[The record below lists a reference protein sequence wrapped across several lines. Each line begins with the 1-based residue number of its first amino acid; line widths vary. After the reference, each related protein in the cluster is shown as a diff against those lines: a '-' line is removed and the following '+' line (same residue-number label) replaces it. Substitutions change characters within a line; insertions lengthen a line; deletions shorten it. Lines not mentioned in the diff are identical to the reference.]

1 MDYKNVIENNDR
13 YHYFI
18 VASNKII
25 FLSSS
30 NDKSEAKQ
38 LALKKLKPNIEKL
51 IGQKIYLLKLK
62 IVYNAFM
69 DQKQKKNSLNL
80 IGGPISIVINRGLI
94 VSANKIKN
102 ETEGGNNNI
111 YLSQKYI
118 ENNNDITKDFKKVLS
133 EYISTRTS
141 KSIVDVTI
149 L

>member
-118 ENNNDITKDFKKVLS
+118 EIIMISLKTLKK
-133 EYISTRTS
+133 Y
-141 KSIVDVTI
+141 
-149 L
+149 